1 MRSTSE
7 QRIVFFLV
15 ASAVVFL
22 PCLSEAQE
30 SENFFTL
37 QKSLTMAMEKSY
49 KVQARE
55 EGIDQASSVRKQA
68 RADFLPKFLTSYGY
82 VRLNEP
88 GLRVSS
94 VSGAA
99 GAGSQDLYS
108 WTTTIHQPLFTGFA
122 LLSNYRLA
130 ELGIDQSQ
138 LERDLEKLDLAL
150 QVKQAYFNV
159 LAADKGV
166 DVARKDVESRRSN
179 AEVARNF
186 YNVGMIPINDL
197 LKAEVE
203 LANSE
208 QNLARAMSAAQ
219 VTRSAFNTLL
229 IRPINKPVELEDIL
243 TYIPEKGNYEAYLE
257 KALSD
262 RPEIKL
268 LDVNML
274 QIDQQI
280 RLAKSKYYPEASL
293 EYQYIKEGDSPAVD
307 GGNPSL
313 EPNSWQVVARL
324 NWTFWEWGK
333 TYYAGREQESRKRQ
347 LVQTKLDVENGIGLD
362 VKQAMLDLEVTEK
375 NVPTTIKA
383 VQQAEENLRVNE
395 ERYKAQVTTITEVL
409 DAQTLLTQARVNYYR
424 ALYDNN
430 LGKARLDRA
439 VGTY

>member
-1 MRSTSE
+1 MRSMSE
-7 QRIVFFLV
+7 YKTVFFLV
-15 ASAVVFL
+15 ASAVVVL

-37 QKSLTMAMEKSY
+37 QKSLAMAMENSY

-55 EGIDQASSVRKQA
+55 EGIDQADSVRKQA
-68 RADFLPKFLTSYGY
+68 RADFLPKFSTAYGY
-82 VRLNEP
+82 RRLDEA
-88 GLRVSS
+88 GFTVSPTTGS
-94 VSGAA
+94 VG
-99 GAGSQDLYS
+99 GGSRDLYS
-108 WTTTIHQPLFTGFA
+108 WTTSVRQPLFTGFA

-130 ELGIDQSQ
+130 ELGIDQSL

-166 DVARKDVESRRSN
+166 DVAQKDVESRSSN
-179 AEVARNF
+179 ADVARNF
-186 YNVGMIPINDL
+186 YSVGMIPINDL

-208 QNLARAMSAAQ
+208 QNLARAISAAQ

-229 IRPINKPVELEDIL
+229 VRPINKPVELEDIL
-243 TYIPEKGNYEAYLE
+243 TYIPEKGTYEGYLE
-257 KALSD
+257 RAMSD

-268 LDVNML
+268 LDVNLL

-313 EPNSWQVVARL
+313 EPNSWQVSAVL

-347 LVQTKLDVENGIGLD
+347 LVQTKLDVENGIGLE

-375 NVPTTIKA
+375 NVPTTVKA
-383 VQQAEENLRVNE
+383 VRQAEENLRVNE
-395 ERYKAQVTTITEVL
+395 ERYRAQVTTITEVL

-430 LGKARLDRA
+430 LGKARLERA